1 MTRSESAARRISS
14 VADNFDTS
22 PKEASQSHLN
32 RVTEYINRHYPEDL
46 SLEKLAAVAHFS
58 KYHFHRLFHEYFK
71 ETVHDYV
78 RRVRLEHAARLLTTD
93 LNASIAQIAETCG
106 FSSSQNFARAF
117 KAHFGVSPT
126 SARNNPDRHITGIA
140 EDRKDGD
147 PDQAPLN
154 VEIQELP
161 SYRVAYIRD
170 VGPYWSESNR
180 DAFLRLMQWAVA
192 AGAATDPSAIPI
204 AVGWSD
210 PATTSPDDC
219 IFDACIPVSVN
230 IKGDGEIRIQHLP
243 GGAFAILRCECSWE
257 RLFWE
262 SNRLFYEWLPLSGF
276 RRDKR
281 PFFFKCYNNPDMN
294 PRKLAIVDVCL
305 PIKL

>member
-1 MTRSESAARRISS
+1 MAARDMFGLRPVPNRQQEGLVLWLIISTQ
-14 VADNFDTS
+14 VQKRPVN
-22 PKEASQSHLN
+22 HIL
-32 RVTEYINRHYPEDL
+32 
-46 SLEKLAAVAHFS
+46 
-58 KYHFHRLFHEYFK
+58 
-71 ETVHDYV
+71 
-78 RRVRLEHAARLLTTD
+78 
-93 LNASIAQIAETCG
+93 IAL
-106 FSSSQNFARAF
+106 
-117 KAHFGVSPT
+117 
-126 SARNNPDRHITGIA
+126 RNTLIVVHITGTA
-140 EDRKDGD
+140 EDRKGGD
-147 PDQAPLN
+147 SDQRPLN

-180 DAFLRLMQWAVA
+180 EAFLRLMQWAVA

-210 PATTSPDDC
+210 PATTPPDDC
-219 IFDACIPVSVN
+219 IFDACIPVSGN
-230 IKGDGEIRIQHLP
+230 IKGNGDIRIQHLP

-262 SNRLFYEWLPLSGF
+262 SNRLFYEWLPLSVF